1 MRALSRALL
10 YLVADMHIKA
20 TIHVVKDKGA
30 VALYNRSELV
40 SWSKNLLN
48 KLFALNRH
56 AGGRQNGRMPYAPT
70 EIPGFG
76 VAPGLPRGCRE

>member
-1 MRALSRALL
+1 
-10 YLVADMHIKA
+10 MHIKA

-48 KLFALNRH
+48 KLTIELYCEFLS
-56 AGGRQNGRMPYAPT
+56 
-70 EIPGFG
+70 
-76 VAPGLPRGCRE
+76 